1 VRVHPRRVWSVIALI
16 LAATIVAASADT
28 LTLRDGGL
36 LEGRYAGGTGDVVQF
51 TVGGQAR
58 YFPVSTIAQ
67 LIVSPR
73 GSDTG
78 AAGEA
83 PALPDP
89 IAAGDAVTL
98 RLRDGSVFKGAY
110 RGGTG
115 SQAYFQVFGE
125 VQSFTMAQVAAIEFV
140 PPPPIPAP
148 AASGQPAA
156 SGSGQT
162 STTTP
167 PAAPKKLFFG
177 GGIGFGYGDISW
189 LEVWPVVGYRLS
201 KSVTTGVEFL
211 YRVREDDRYAED
223 LNASDYGV
231 SPFLR
236 LNLMRGIFVQ
246 AEYEYVSYE
255 YLDTGLST
263 QRDDYDSLLLGVGFS
278 RPMGGH
284 AAFVVSTFYNFS
296 YSDNDLYGPYDSPWI
311 VNAGVGFGF

>member
-1 VRVHPRRVWSVIALI
+1 MSIHPRRVWSAIALI
-16 LAATIVAASADT
+16 LVATIVTARADT

-51 TVGGQAR
+51 TIGDQAR

-78 AAGEA
+78 AVGAGGEA

-89 IAAGDAVTL
+89 IAASDVITL

-125 VQSFTMAQVAAIEFV
+125 VRSFTMAQVAAIEFV
-140 PPPPIPAP
+140 PPPPTPAPAAPPSAAPAP

-167 PAAPKKLFFG
+167 PAGAKKLYFG
-177 GGIGFGYGDISW
+177 GGIGFGYGDITW
-189 LEVWPVVGYRLS
+189 IEVWPVVGYRIS
-201 KSVTTGVEFL
+201 KSLTAGVEGL
-211 YRVREDDRYAED
+211 YRVREDNRAAED
-223 LNASDYGV
+223 INATDYGV
-231 SPFLR
+231 SPFVR
-236 LNLMRGIFVQ
+236 FNLMRGIF
-246 AEYEYVSYE
+246 
-255 YLDTGLST
+255 
-263 QRDDYDSLLLGVGFS
+263 
-278 RPMGGH
+278 
-284 AAFVVSTFYNFS
+284 
-296 YSDNDLYGPYDSPWI
+296 SPGRI
-311 VNAGVGFGF
+311 